1 MKRIGMSILSLALLL
16 CLAACGNTNPAA
28 SGTAAPETAV
38 PETAAPQEDYG
49 DELTDYDEP
58 DGYGDEDD
66 DGPPWDEED
75 DDGEEADK

>member
-1 MKRIGMSILSLALLL
+1 MFYFKVLRPKQQKA
-16 CLAACGNTNPAA
+16 
-28 SGTAAPETAV
+28 
-38 PETAAPQEDYG
+38 AAPQEDYG

-58 DGYGDEDD
+58 DGYEDD

>member
-1 MKRIGMSILSLALLL
+1 MCIRDR
-16 CLAACGNTNPAA
+16 
-28 SGTAAPETAV
+28 
-38 PETAAPQEDYG
+38 EDYG

-75 DDGEEADK
+75 DDGEEAVK

>member
-1 MKRIGMSILSLALLL
+1 MALV
-16 CLAACGNTNPAA
+16 GRR
-28 SGTAAPETAV
+28 SGVLFQGAAPQTA
-38 PETAAPQEDYG
+38 ESAAPQEDYG

>member
-1 MKRIGMSILSLALLL
+1 MTTPASAALSIRKSYCRPMPRPLSLTAL
-16 CLAACGNTNPAA
+16 P
-28 SGTAAPETAV
+28 
-38 PETAAPQEDYG
+38 
-49 DELTDYDEP
+49 YDEP